1 MNKPETRPVIGL
13 TPDIGETQ
21 ARPGRPPLPR
31 YELKQAYC
39 EAVRAAGGLPI
50 VLPYSD
56 DIDAIASLLSL
67 CEGVVITG
75 GGFDIPPDYYGE
87 AHHPRLG
94 PLHPE
99 RSRFERLLVRAALAR
114 ELPLLGVCG
123 GMQLL
128 AVELGGTLFQD
139 LRTDLPD
146 GVPGAAALLE
156 HEQAHDSREPAHAV
170 LVEEGSLLHRVTS
183 ARELRVNT
191 THHQAVRSPGRAHVS
206 GRAPDGVIEAIELQ
220 PAGEGGAPFVL
231 GVEWHP
237 ELLDDEE
244 SRSIYRALATAAAK
258 RKAGR

>member
-114 ELPLLGVCG
+114 ELPLLGICG
-123 GMQLL
+123 GMQAL
-128 AVELGGTLFQD
+128 AVELGATLIQD
-139 LRTDLPD
+139 LESQLA
-146 GVPGAAALLE
+146 GALE
-156 HEQAHDSREPAHAV
+156 HQQKNSPGESGHTVQIDA
-170 LVEEGSLLHRVTS
+170 GSLL
-183 ARELRVNT
+183 ARAARTTLLEVNS
-191 THHQAVRSPGRAHVS
+191 THHQAVREPGRARVIA
-206 GRAPDGVIEAIELQ
+206 RAPDGVIEAIEG
-220 PAGEGGAPFVL
+220 PGRFAL
-231 GVEWHP
+231 GVQWHP
-237 ELLDDEE
+237 ELMPGAQQL
-244 SRSIYRALATAAAK
+244 SIYRALVQAAA
-258 RKAGR
+258 RT